1 MVEAL
6 SLGQVWLEG
15 TLFQVAGVDLFSTF
29 LDFFFVLATSIEQEL
44 VVRNLFVVEST
55 VHFVDDFLRVFAD
68 LWLMAV
74 VLRVT
79 LQSLAES
86 LVLEVSAV
94 PGHQYIMLLDGFLL
108 SVVDGDWSKVLIQ
121 EFKVLFSQVHPLLS
135 LSQFLESK
143 NSFEVHFEIHGP
155 DTFIAHEIL
164 PHLDV

>member
-1 MVEAL
+1 MVSGVENSELLLAIDLLSVHSLVEAL
-6 SLGQVWLEG
+6 SLGQVWFEG
-15 TLFQVAGVDLFSTF
+15 ALFQVTGVDLFSTF
-29 LDFFFVLATSIEQEL
+29 LDFFLVLTASIEQEL

-74 VLRVT
+74 MFRVT

-121 EFKVLFSQVHPLLS
+121 EFEVLFSKVHPLLS
-135 LSQFLESK
+135 FGQFLE
-143 NSFEVHFEIHGP
+143 P
-155 DTFIAHEIL
+155 
-164 PHLDV
+164 